1 MKGLTRI
8 LHELS
13 ELSVSETHAICGLRI
28 FVAVSF
34 LAVSPITSAQTL
46 DELARIVREAALS
59 ETRINQEREANFVT
73 QRDKQQDLL
82 AQARR
87 ELATENARS
96 DRLRGEYDKNEKS
109 LADLETTLTERMGSL
124 GELFG
129 VVRQASGDIQ
139 AALDDSM
146 VTAQLPGRTQFLSDL
161 AQRRELPTV
170 AELRQLWSAMVTEI
184 AESGKVVKFTATVE
198 RTNGEK
204 QELEIIRLGV
214 FNAVSGGQ
222 FLDWDTSK
230 SRVNLIELARQP
242 AARFSSMARE
252 LQGTA
257 AGGVVAFPVDF
268 TRGQILRAVVQSK
281 TPIERIRED
290 GGVVG
295 YVIIGLGLFG
305 LLLCLWKSFSLYTT
319 GGKMSHQLNSEAAD
333 KSNPLGRV
341 LAVYAD
347 NPDTD
352 IETLE
357 LKLDEAILRET
368 APIETGLGFIKV
380 LYVVAPLLGL
390 LGTVVGM
397 IGTFQMITLFGTGD
411 PRMMAGGI
419 STALVTTVLG
429 LVVAIPLTLLHSFLQ
444 GKAKTLIQVL
454 EEQAAG
460 LIARLAES
468 RV

>member
-1 MKGLTRI
+1 MMNRLMLTVFAVAT
-8 LHELS
+8 LS
-13 ELSVSETHAICGLRI
+13 LPLSAG
-28 FVAVSF
+28 
-34 LAVSPITSAQTL
+34 AQTL
-46 DELARIVREAALS
+46 EELARMVSEAARS
-59 ETRINQEREANFVT
+59 EAQINQEREARFVRERNN
-73 QRDKQQDLL
+73 QRQLL
-82 AQARR
+82 AEARQ
-87 ELATENARS
+87 ELANENARS
-96 DRLRGEYDKNEKS
+96 DRLRTEYDQNERA
-109 LADLETTLTERMGSL
+109 LADLETTLAERMGNL

-129 VVRQASGDIQ
+129 YVRQASGDVQ

-146 VTAQLPGRTQFLSDL
+146 VTAQMPNRTSFLSEL

-170 AELRQLWSAMVTEI
+170 PELRQLWSAMVTEI
-184 AESGKVVKFTATVE
+184 AESGRVVRFTAPVE
-198 RTNGEK
+198 RTGGEK
-204 QELEIIRLGV
+204 QDLEVVRVGV
-214 FNAVSGGQ
+214 FNAVSDGS

-230 SRVNLIELARQP
+230 SRDHLIELARQP
-242 AARFSSMARE
+242 AARYAGMARE
-252 LQGTA
+252 LQAATGGT
-257 AGGVVAFPVDF
+257 VVPMAVDF

-281 TPIERIRED
+281 TPLERVRED
-290 GGVVG
+290 GGPVG
-295 YVIIGLGLFG
+295 FVIIGVGLFG
-305 LLLCLWKSFSLYTT
+305 LLMCLWKGFVLFTAGAKISRQM
-319 GGKMSHQLNSEAAD
+319 KREQAD

-357 LKLDEAILRET
+357 LKLDEAILRES
-368 APIETGLGFIKV
+368 APIETGLSFIKV

-397 IGTFQMITLFGTGD
+397 IATFQMITLFGTGD

-444 GKAKTLIQVL
+444 GKAKALIQVL

-460 LIARLAES
+460 IIARLAEE
-468 RV
+468 RA

>member
-1 MKGLTRI
+1 MKRLGI
-8 LHELS
+8 LF
-13 ELSVSETHAICGLRI
+13 AM
-28 FVAVSF
+28 SF
-34 LAVSPITSAQTL
+34 CVMCSNAGAQTL
-46 DELARIVREAALS
+46 EELARIVRDAVNSEAK
-59 ETRINQEREANFVT
+59 INQEREAQFVRERNN
-73 QRDKQQDLL
+73 QNNLL
-82 AQARR
+82 AEARR
-87 ELATENARS
+87 ELADENNRS
-96 DRLRGEYDKNEKS
+96 DRLREEYDQNERA
-109 LADLETTLTERMGSL
+109 LAELETTLAERMGNL

-129 VVRQASGDIQ
+129 VVRQSSGDIQ

-146 VTAQLPGRTQFLSDL
+146 VSAQMPGRTQFLSDL

-170 AELRQLWSAMVTEI
+170 PELKHLWSAMVTEI
-184 AESGKVVKFTATVE
+184 AESGKVVKFSAPVE

-204 QELEIIRLGV
+204 ENLEIVRLGV
-214 FNAVSGGQ
+214 FNAVSDGQ

-230 SRVNLIELARQP
+230 SRENLIELARQP
-242 AARFSSMARE
+242 AARFRTMAE
-252 LQGTA
+252 DLQSAT
-257 AGGVVAFPVDF
+257 GGDFVPFSVDF

-281 TPIERIRED
+281 TPIERVKED
-290 GGVVG
+290 GGPVG
-295 YVIIGLGLFG
+295 YVIIGVGLFG
-305 LLLCLWKSFSLYTT
+305 LLMCLWKGLSLYST
-319 GGKMSHQLNSEAAD
+319 GGKISRQMKKEEAH

-341 LAVYAD
+341 LAVYTD

-368 APIETGLGFIKV
+368 APIETGLSFIKV

-397 IGTFQMITLFGTGD
+397 IATFQMITLFGTGD

-429 LVVAIPLTLLHSFLQ
+429 LVVAIPLTLLHSALQ
-444 GKAKTLIQVL
+444 GKAKALIQVL

-460 LIARLAES
+460 IIARLAEG
-468 RV
+468 RA

>member
-1 MKGLTRI
+1 MKK
-8 LHELS
+8 LS
-13 ELSVSETHAICGLRI
+13 FIVAASVLVLSSIA
-28 FVAVSF
+28 
-34 LAVSPITSAQTL
+34 SAQTL
-46 DELARIVREAALS
+46 DELARIVRDAATA
-59 ETRINQEREANFVT
+59 ETKINQQREARFVKERNN
-73 QRDKQQDLL
+73 QRNLL
-82 AQARR
+82 GQARQ
-87 ELATENARS
+87 ELANENARS
-96 DRLRGEYDKNEKS
+96 DRLRDEYDLNERA
-109 LADLETTLTERMGSL
+109 LAELETTLAERMGNL

-146 VTAQLPGRTQFLSDL
+146 VSAQAAGRTQFLSDL

-170 AELRQLWSAMVTEI
+170 PELRQLWSAMVTEI
-184 AESGKVVKFTATVE
+184 AESGKVEKFNAVVE
-198 RTNGEK
+198 RTSGEK
-204 QELEIIRLGV
+204 QEMEIVRVGV
-214 FNAVSGGQ
+214 FNAVSDGA

-230 SRVNLIELARQP
+230 SRENLIELARQP
-242 AARFSSMARE
+242 AARFSSMAGD
-252 LQGTA
+252 LQSASPGE
-257 AGGVVAFPVDF
+257 VVAFSVDF

-281 TPIERIRED
+281 TPIERVKED

-295 YVIIGLGLFG
+295 YVIIGVGLFG
-305 LLLCLWKSFSLYTT
+305 LLLCLWKGFSLYTT
-319 GGKMSHQLNSEAAD
+319 GGKMSRQLKSDTAN

-341 LAVYAD
+341 IAVYSD
-347 NPDTD
+347 NPDSD

-368 APIETGLGFIKV
+368 APIETGLSFMKV

-397 IGTFQMITLFGTGD
+397 IATFQMITLFGTGD

-444 GKAKTLIQVL
+444 GKAKALIQVL
-454 EEQAAG
+454 EEQAASI
-460 LIARLAES
+460 IARMAES
-468 RV
+468 RST